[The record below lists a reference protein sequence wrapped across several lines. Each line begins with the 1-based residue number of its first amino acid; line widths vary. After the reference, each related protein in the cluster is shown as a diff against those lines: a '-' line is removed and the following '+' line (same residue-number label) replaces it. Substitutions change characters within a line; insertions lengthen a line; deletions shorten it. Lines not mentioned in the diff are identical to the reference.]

1 MLTYHFLSAY
11 SIIVHVFTNCN
22 HFILIFMNESVAITN
37 RLLIVMDGR
46 ERYPWAQS
54 IGVGRGSIEGIW
66 RGSIPGGET
75 LSAIARCENARID
88 WILDGRGAPFTVT
101 CVTSDE
107 DAADLL
113 NEHCG
118 EKMQWNCTIV
128 TDGKRIA
135 VVLDQEG
142 MYQVKD
148 GKDAGG
154 APQFRDVRYSAMEV
168 IVGIVGALAMDVVR
182 PGPKNTVGLVNVDV
196 DTMARIVRGQVGT
209 WRMLKSP
216 DAILSSARRI
226 GASDPFFSQFNQQEL
241 FPTTPDEAILLDHY
255 RAMAPQHRSAVNQIV
270 TAMEKHGDAAAVKSD
285 DAPAPRR
292 ARP

>member
-1 MLTYHFLSAY
+1 
-11 SIIVHVFTNCN
+11 
-22 HFILIFMNESVAITN
+22 MNESVAITN
-37 RLLIVMDGR
+37 RLLILMDGR
-46 ERYPWAQS
+46 DKFPWAQS
-54 IGVGRGSIEGIW
+54 IGVGRGAIEGIW
-66 RGSIPGGET
+66 KGSIPGGET

-113 NEHCG
+113 NEHYG
-118 EKMQWNCTIV
+118 EKLQWNSTIV

-148 GKDAGG
+148 GKDAAG

-182 PGPKNTVGLVNVDV
+182 PGPENTVGLVNVDV

-216 DAILSSARRI
+216 DAIVAGAKRI

-270 TAMEKHGDAAAVKSD
+270 TAMEKHGDAAAVKSET
-285 DAPAPRR
+285 APAPRR

>member
-1 MLTYHFLSAY
+1 
-11 SIIVHVFTNCN
+11 
-22 HFILIFMNESVAITN
+22 MNESVAITN

-196 DTMARIVRGQVGT
+196 DN
-209 WRMLKSP
+209 
-216 DAILSSARRI
+216 D
-226 GASDPFFSQFNQQEL
+226 GA
-241 FPTTPDEAILLDHY
+241 H
-255 RAMAPQHRSAVNQIV
+255 
-270 TAMEKHGDAAAVKSD
+270 
-285 DAPAPRR
+285 R
-292 ARP
+292 ARPGRYLAHAQVA